1 MPLSSFK
8 FLSDCETISLNS
20 LLTYRSINIKHNR
33 LFIGMYIQVID
44 SMEENCTFCKIIKG
58 EKSADFLYQDES
70 LIVFKD
76 IRPHA
81 PVHLLIVP
89 REHIRSLNDLKEK
102 DKDIIFKMIV
112 KSKEMA
118 KEHSIAESGYRL
130 VFNVE
135 RGGGQVIFHLHL
147 HLLGGW

>member
-1 MPLSSFK
+1 
-8 FLSDCETISLNS
+8 
-20 LLTYRSINIKHNR
+20 
-33 LFIGMYIQVID
+33 
-44 SMEENCTFCKIIKG
+44 MEEDCTFCKIIRG

-70 LIVFKD
+70 LVVFKD

-89 REHIRSLNDLKEK
+89 RKHIRSMNDLTEQ
-102 DKDIIFKMIV
+102 DEDIVLNMMLKA
-112 KSKEMA
+112 KEMA
-118 KEHSIAESGYRL
+118 KQESIAHSGYRL

-135 RGGGQVIFHLHL
+135 RGGGQYIFHLHL